1 MPTNI
6 PVFTGVA
13 TAVVTPTD
21 ENGVD
26 YASFAGI
33 IDYQINSGTDAIV
46 VCGTT
51 GEASTLTESER
62 REVIEFAVRQVRKR
76 VPLIAGTGCN
86 CTERAAALSR
96 FACGAGADALLV
108 VTPYYNK
115 ATQKGVI
122 KHYEAISES
131 VDRPIIV
138 YNVPTRT
145 CVNIEPQTYL

>member
-62 REVIEFAVRQVRKR
+62 REVIEFGRTDR
-76 VPLIAGTGCN
+76 
-86 CTERAAALSR
+86 
-96 FACGAGADALLV
+96 
-108 VTPYYNK
+108 
-115 ATQKGVI
+115 
-122 KHYEAISES
+122 SES
-131 VDRPIIV
+131 VCRS
-138 YNVPTRT
+138 
-145 CVNIEPQTYL
+145 